1 MTKRTTA
8 RSGMTLIEV
17 MMALVILTGA
27 LLGMGTFITKFSHTT
42 TDGNTIAAATDLA
55 TDRLEQVKA
64 WNKYATLETTFNTT
78 ESGIPGYSGYVRTT
92 QITNTVSA
100 TTNFKTVTVTV
111 SKSTLAKPVKKTT
124 IIAAF

>member
-1 MTKRTTA
+1 MTKRTTV

-27 LLGMGTFITKFSHTT
+27 LLGMGTFITKFSHAT
-42 TDGNTIAAATDLA
+42 TDGSIIAAATDLA

-64 WNKYATLETTFNTT
+64 WNKYSTLESTFNAT
-78 ESGIPGYSGYVRTT
+78 ESGIPGYPGYVRTT
-92 QITNTVSA
+92 KITNTV
-100 TTNFKTVTVTV
+100 TPQTNYKTVTVTV
-111 SKSTLAKPVKKTT
+111 TKATLAKPVKKTT